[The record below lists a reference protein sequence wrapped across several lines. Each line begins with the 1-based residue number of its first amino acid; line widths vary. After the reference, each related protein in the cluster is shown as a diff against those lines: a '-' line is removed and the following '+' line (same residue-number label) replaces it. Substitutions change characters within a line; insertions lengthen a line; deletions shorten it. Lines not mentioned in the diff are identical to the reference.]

1 MTNQQLLNYLPDSPD
16 PDRYYYTVTQVSPMI
31 QRVDLVHTY
40 PYDYACGKFVST
52 VWGFIKS
59 GKIHPPKSIKQMQPK
74 SICPVEEAWT
84 LSGYTSVIP
93 KCTSLLHI
101 K

>member
-1 MTNQQLLNYLPDSPD
+1 MTDKQLLQELPTPPSDD
-16 PDRYYYTVTQVSPMI
+16 YYYTITHVSSLVT
-31 QRVDLVHTY
+31 RVDLVHTY

-52 VWGFIKS
+52 VWGFIKD
-59 GKIHPPKSIKQMQPK
+59 GKVYPAKSVKQMHPK
-74 SICPVEEAWT
+74 SICPVQMAGT
-84 LSGYTSVIP
+84 LSGYTCVIP

>member
-16 PDRYYYTVTQVSPMI
+16 PDKYYYTVTQVSPMI

-59 GKIHPPKSIKQMQPK
+59 GKIYPPKSVKQMQPK